1 MLSNIICFQLGWFSC
16 VLGAASDHAW
26 LGVLAS
32 ICLIA
37 WHLKVSN
44 NWIGEG
50 YLIILAMLIG
60 FVFDFLP
67 LNFGWI
73 SFESL
78 ALWPDHIPP
87 PWMIFLWGMFAT
99 TLNVSLNWLK
109 TRSIVAMLLGAL
121 AGPLAYWGGAR
132 LGALEI
138 VDFSAAMIYLSIG
151 WAVAVPALLKIASSI
166 TLSID
171 LKNGRKR

>member
-1 MLSNIICFQLGWFSC
+1 MLLNFICFQLGWLSC
-16 VLGAASDHAW
+16 VLGAANHHPW

-44 NWIGEG
+44 NWKPDA
-50 YLIILAMLIG
+50 YLIISAMLLG
-60 FVFDFLP
+60 LVFDFLP
-67 LNFGWI
+67 LRFGWI
-73 SFESL
+73 SFESTP
-78 ALWPDHIPP
+78 LWPNQIPP
-87 PWMIFLWGMFAT
+87 PWMICLWGMFGT

-109 TRSIVAMLLGAL
+109 TRSIFAMLLGAL
-121 AGPLAYWGGAR
+121 AGPLSYLGGSG
-132 LGALEI
+132 LGALEM

-151 WAVAVPALLKIASSI
+151 WAVAFPASLKMASTIS
-166 TLSID
+166 LSID